1 MPPAGLSCAAGGRP
15 WQANSPAAAGPFWAP
30 RYHSDKNAYYLAAT
44 ETTITEAPVQDEI
57 YYGGQAS
64 VELRTHTEV
73 TSPAAEARLKH
84 RADVVRHK
92 GRYALINH
100 NRTPYQAMVED
111 LLFLRNVLAGAG
123 LDYLLVRGNNDRP
136 VIALDWKNRKKLR
149 AALVDACR
157 NEPVYSMTVD
167 AKKKS
172 SVLVA
177 DGELSPNR
185 QARIFRLYRPR
196 VEPAGGFE
204 FGSSAGVQIELWSFD
219 GSQITLPIENSL
231 TRRTMLAQDAVRG
244 TVERYGHTW
253 PTIENMFADHA
264 SDISFDIDLVFSW
277 VDGSSP
283 EYIAARRSQQQGVVL
298 GEGDDHEAR
307 FRQINELKYAL
318 RSVYMFAPWVRRIF
332 IATDS
337 PAPEWLAEHPSVTIV
352 RSEEFFADPSVLPT
366 HNSQAVECQLHN
378 IEGLSEHFL
387 YSNDDMFFGRP
398 VGPDMFFT
406 PGGITKFIEAETRI
420 GLGDNDA
427 ERSGFE
433 NAARVN
439 RKLLWNRFGRITTRH
454 LEHTAAPLRRSVVA
468 TMEREFPD
476 EFRKTAASRFR
487 AADNISVTNSFYHY
501 YALLTGRAVT
511 QTAAKV
517 RYVDTTM
524 RVGLNY
530 LPKLLA
536 KRNMDFFCLND
547 GSFPEV
553 PADERAQ
560 LVTDFLEKYYPIK
573 APWEI

>member
-1 MPPAGLSCAAGGRP
+1 MTS
-15 WQANSPAAAGPFWAP
+15 
-30 RYHSDKNAYYLAAT
+30 T
-44 ETTITEAPVQDEI
+44 ENTITEAPVQDEV
-57 YYGGQAS
+57 YYGSQAS
-64 VELRTHTEV
+64 VEEQFHAEV
-73 TSPAAEARLKH
+73 TSAAAEQRLRH
-84 RADVVRHK
+84 RADVLRHK
-92 GRYALINH
+92 GRYALINY

-111 LLFLRNVLAGAG
+111 LLFLRNVLVNSGIA
-123 LDYLLVRGNNDRP
+123 YLLVRGNNDRP
-136 VIALDWKNRKKLR
+136 VIALDWKDRKKLR
-149 AALVDACR
+149 AALVEACR
-157 NEPVYSMTVD
+157 DEPFYSMTVD
-167 AKKKS
+167 AKKKT

-177 DGELSPNR
+177 DGELSSNR

-196 VEPAGGFE
+196 VEPVGGFE
-204 FGSSAGVQIELWSFD
+204 FGASAGVQIELWAFE
-219 GSQITLPIENSL
+219 GEQLILPIENSL
-231 TRRTMLAQDAVRG
+231 TRRTLLRQDAVRG

-307 FRQINELKYAL
+307 FRQIDELKYAL
-318 RSVYMFAPWVRRIF
+318 RSVYMFAPWIRRIF

-337 PAPEWLAEHPSVTIV
+337 PAPAWLADHPAVTIV
-352 RSEEFFADPSVLPT
+352 RSEEFFSDPAVLPT
-366 HNSQAVECQLHN
+366 HNSQAVECQLHH
-378 IEGLSEHFL
+378 IDGLSEHFL

-420 GLGDNDA
+420 GLGENAA

-454 LEHTAAPLRRSVVA
+454 LEHTAAPLRRSLVA
-468 TMEREFPD
+468 QMEQEFPE

-524 RVGLNY
+524 RAGLNY
-530 LPKLLA
+530 LPKLRS

-553 PADERAQ
+553 AADERAE
-560 LVTDFLEKYYPIK
+560 LVTDFLEKYFPIK
-573 APWEI
+573 APWEN

>member
-1 MPPAGLSCAAGGRP
+1 MQVRLHPQQHGR
-15 WQANSPAAAGPFWAP
+15 N
-30 RYHSDKNAYYLAAT
+30 
-44 ETTITEAPVQDEI
+44 TITDVTVQDDI
-57 YYGGQAS
+57 YYGAEAS
-64 VELRTHTEV
+64 EDIPVLAEA
-73 TSPAAEARLKH
+73 TSPAAVARLKH
-84 RADVVRHK
+84 RPDVIRRS
-92 GRYALINH
+92 GRYALINDT
-100 NRTPYQAMVED
+100 RTPYQAMVED
-111 LLFLRNVLAGAG
+111 LLFLRNVLDGAG

-136 VIALDWKNRKKLR
+136 VIALDWKDRKKLR
-149 AALVDACR
+149 SALVDACR
-157 NEPVYSMTVD
+157 NEPFYSMTVD
-167 AKKKS
+167 AKKKM

-177 DGELSPNR
+177 DGELSVNR

-196 VEPAGGFE
+196 VEPVGGFE
-204 FGSSAGVQIELWSFD
+204 FGASAGVQVELWSFL
-219 GSQITLPIENSL
+219 GNEVILPIENSL
-231 TRRTMLAQDAVRG
+231 TRRTMMAHEAVRG

-264 SDISFDIDLVFSW
+264 SDISFDIDMVFSW

-283 EYIAARRSQQQGVVL
+283 EYIAARRARQSQAVL

-307 FRQINELKYAL
+307 YRQINELKYAL

-337 PAPEWLAEHPSVTIV
+337 PAPEWLSDHPSVTIV

-366 HNSQAVECQLHN
+366 HNSQAVECQLHH

-420 GLGDNDA
+420 GLGENDA

-454 LEHTAAPLRRSVVA
+454 LEHTAAPLRRSLVA
-468 TMEREFPD
+468 QMEQEFPA
-476 EFRKTAASRFR
+476 EFANTAASTFR

-517 RYVDTTM
+517 RYVDTTL
-524 RVGLNY
+524 RSGLKY
-530 LPKLLA
+530 LPKLLN

-553 PADERAQ
+553 PAEERAE
-560 LVTDFLEKYYPIK
+560 LVTEFLEKYYPIK
-573 APWEI
+573 APWEK

>member
-1 MPPAGLSCAAGGRP
+1 M
-15 WQANSPAAAGPFWAP
+15 
-30 RYHSDKNAYYLAAT
+30 
-44 ETTITEAPVQDEI
+44 IQDEI
-57 YYGGQAS
+57 YYGSQAT
-64 VELRTHTEV
+64 EDNHAHAEV
-73 TSPAAEARLKH
+73 TSPAAVARL
-84 RADVVRHK
+84 RTRPDVVRRH
-92 GRYALINH
+92 GRYALINE

-111 LLFLRNVLAGAG
+111 LLFLRAVLAEAK

-136 VIALDWKNRKKLR
+136 VLAVDWKNRRELR
-149 AALVDACR
+149 KALVEACR
-157 NEPVYSMTVD
+157 DEPFYSMTVD

-185 QARIFRLYRPR
+185 QGRIFRLYRPR
-196 VEPAGGFE
+196 VEPGGGLE
-204 FGSSAGVQIELWSFD
+204 FGASAGVQLELWSFEGD
-219 GSQITLPIENSL
+219 ELILPIENSL
-231 TRRTMLAQDAVRG
+231 TRRTLLAQDAVRG

-283 EYIAARRSQQQGVVL
+283 EYVAARRAQMAGVVV

-318 RSVYMFAPWVRRIF
+318 RSVYMFAPWIRRIF

-337 PAPEWLAEHPSVTIV
+337 PAPEWLADHPGVTIV

-366 HNSQAVECQLHN
+366 HNSQAVECQLHH

-387 YSNDDMFFGRP
+387 YSNDDMFFGRT
-398 VGPDMFFT
+398 VRPDMFFT

-420 GLGDNDA
+420 GLGENDA

-439 RKLLWNRFGRITTRH
+439 RKLLWDRFGRITTRH
-454 LEHTAAPLRRSVVA
+454 LEHTAAPLRRSLVA
-468 TMEREFPD
+468 QMEEEFPA
-476 EFRKTAASRFR
+476 EFAKTAASRFR

-517 RYVDTTM
+517 RYVDTTA
-524 RVGLNY
+524 RAGLSY

-553 PADERAQ
+553 PADERAEV
-560 LVTDFLEKYYPIK
+560 VTDFLEKYFPIK
-573 APWEI
+573 APWEK

>member
-1 MPPAGLSCAAGGRP
+1 MQEGTPALSTAR
-15 WQANSPAAAGPFWAP
+15 
-30 RYHSDKNAYYLAAT
+30 RDD
-44 ETTITEAPVQDEI
+44 ITDALIQDEI
-57 YYGGQAS
+57 YYGSQAS
-64 VELRTHTEV
+64 EDATAPVEFPSAAAVARLRTR
-73 TSPAAEARLKH
+73 P
-84 RADVVRHK
+84 DVLRRH
-92 GRYALINH
+92 GRYALINE

-111 LLFLRNVLAGAG
+111 LLFLRAVLAAAD

-136 VIALDWKNRKKLR
+136 VIAVDWKHRRELR
-149 AALVDACR
+149 AVLVDACR
-157 NEPVYSMTVD
+157 DEPFYSMTVD

-177 DGELSPNR
+177 DGELSPSR

-196 VEPAGGFE
+196 VEPQGGLE
-204 FGSSAGVQIELWSFD
+204 FGAAAGVQLELWSFEGD
-219 GSQITLPIENSL
+219 QLILPIENSL
-231 TRRTMLAQDAVRG
+231 TRRTLLAQDAVRG

-283 EYIAARRSQQQGVVL
+283 EYIAARRARMAGVVV

-318 RSVYMFAPWVRRIF
+318 RSVYMFAPWIRRIF

-337 PAPEWLAEHPSVTIV
+337 PAPSWLADHPGVTIV
-352 RSEEFFADPSVLPT
+352 RSEEFFADRSVLPT
-366 HNSQAVECQLHN
+366 HNSQAVESQLHH

-387 YSNDDMFFGRP
+387 YSNDDMFFGRA
-398 VGPDMFFT
+398 VGPDLFFT

-454 LEHTAAPLRRSVVA
+454 LEHSAAPLRRSVVSQ
-468 TMEREFPD
+468 MEQEFPA
-476 EFRKTAASRFR
+476 EFAKTAGSRFR

-501 YALLTGRAVT
+501 YALLTGQAVT

-517 RYVDTTM
+517 KYVDTTV
-524 RVGLNY
+524 RAGLNY
-530 LPKLLA
+530 LPKLLS

-553 PADERAQ
+553 PAEERAE
-560 LVTDFLEKYYPIK
+560 LVTDFLEKYFPIK
-573 APWEI
+573 APWEK

>member
-1 MPPAGLSCAAGGRP
+1 MQVRAHP
-15 WQANSPAAAGPFWAP
+15 
-30 RYHSDKNAYYLAAT
+30 LAARRI
-44 ETTITEAPVQDEI
+44 TITDVTVQDDI
-57 YYGGQAS
+57 YYGVQTSEDVPA
-64 VELRTHTEV
+64 LAEV
-73 TSPAAEARLKH
+73 TSPAAVARLKH
-84 RADVVRHK
+84 RPDVVRRS
-92 GRYALINH
+92 GRYALINQ

-157 NEPVYSMTVD
+157 NEPFYSMTVD
-167 AKKKS
+167 AKKKT

-177 DGELSPNR
+177 DGELSTSR

-196 VEPAGGFE
+196 VEPNGGFE
-204 FGSSAGVQIELWSFD
+204 FGASAGVQVELWSFEGD
-219 GSQITLPIENSL
+219 ELILPIENSL
-231 TRRTMLAQDAVRG
+231 TRRTMLTQDAVRG

-283 EYIAARRSQQQGVVL
+283 EYIAARRARQANAVL

-307 FRQINELKYAL
+307 YRQINELKYAL
-318 RSVYMFAPWVRRIF
+318 RSVYMFAPWIRRIF

-337 PAPEWLAEHPSVTIV
+337 PAPEWLADHPSVTIV

-366 HNSQAVECQLHN
+366 HNSQAVECQLHH

-398 VGPDMFFT
+398 VGPDLFFT

-420 GLGDNDA
+420 GLGENAA

-454 LEHTAAPLRRSVVA
+454 LEHSAAPLRRSVVA
-468 TMEREFPD
+468 QMEEEFPN
-476 EFRKTAASRFR
+476 EFAKTAASTFR

-501 YALLTGRAVT
+501 YALLTGHAVT

-517 RYVDTTM
+517 RYVDTTL
-524 RVGLNY
+524 RAGLNY

-553 PADERAQ
+553 PGEERAE
-560 LVTDFLEKYYPIK
+560 LVTDFLEKYFPIK
-573 APWEI
+573 APWEK

>member
-1 MPPAGLSCAAGGRP
+1 MQVDATPFNAARR
-15 WQANSPAAAGPFWAP
+15 N
-30 RYHSDKNAYYLAAT
+30 N
-44 ETTITEAPVQDEI
+44 ITEALIQDEI

-64 VELRTHTEV
+64 VDAHAEV
-73 TSPAAEARLKH
+73 TSAAAGARF
-84 RADVVRHK
+84 RPREDVVRRR
-92 GRYALINH
+92 GRYALVNE

-111 LLFLRNVLAGAG
+111 LLFLRSVLAGAG
-123 LDYLLVRGNNDRP
+123 LDYLLVRGNNHRP
-136 VIALDWKNRKKLR
+136 VIAVDWKLRKELR
-149 AALVDACR
+149 DALVEACR
-157 NEPVYSMTVD
+157 DEPFYSMSID

-185 QARIFRLYRPR
+185 QSRIFRLYRPR
-196 VEPAGGFE
+196 VEPEGGFE
-204 FGSSAGVQIELWSFD
+204 FGASAGVQLELWSFE
-219 GSQITLPIENSL
+219 GNELVLPIENSL

-264 SDISFDIDLVFSW
+264 SDISFDVDLVFSW

-283 EYIAARRSQQQGVVL
+283 EYVAARRARMAGVVV

-307 FRQINELKYAL
+307 FRQIDELKYAL
-318 RSVYMFAPWVRRIF
+318 RSVYMFAPWIRRIF

-337 PAPEWLAEHPSVTIV
+337 PTPSWLADHPGVTVV

-366 HNSQAVECQLHN
+366 HNSQAVECQLHH
-378 IEGLSEHFL
+378 IDGLSEHFL
-387 YSNDDMFFGRP
+387 YSNDDMFFGRA

-454 LEHTAAPLRRSVVA
+454 LEHTAAPLRRSLMA
-468 TMEREFPD
+468 QMEQEFPA
-476 EFRKTAASRFR
+476 EFAKTAASTFR

-511 QTAAKV
+511 QTAARV
-517 RYVDTTM
+517 RYVDTTA
-524 RVGLNY
+524 RAGLNY
-530 LPKLLA
+530 LPKLLT

-553 PADERAQ
+553 PAEERAE

-573 APWEI
+573 APWEK

>member
-1 MPPAGLSCAAGGRP
+1 MFVR
-15 WQANSPAAAGPFWAP
+15 
-30 RYHSDKNAYYLAAT
+30 
-44 ETTITEAPVQDEI
+44 
-57 YYGGQAS
+57 S
-64 VELRTHTEV
+64 VL
-73 TSPAAEARLKH
+73 
-84 RADVVRHK
+84 D
-92 GRYALINH
+92 
-100 NRTPYQAMVED
+100 
-111 LLFLRNVLAGAG
+111 GAG

-136 VIALDWKNRKKLR
+136 VIAVDWKDRRELR
-149 AALVDACR
+149 AALVEACHD
-157 NEPVYSMTVD
+157 EPFYSMTVD

-196 VEPAGGFE
+196 VEPEGGFE
-204 FGSSAGVQIELWSFD
+204 FGASAGVQLELWSFEGD
-219 GSQITLPIENSL
+219 QLILPIENSL
-231 TRRTMLAQDAVRG
+231 TRRTLLAQDAVRG

-264 SDISFDIDLVFSW
+264 SDISFDVDLVFSW

-283 EYIAARRSQQQGVVL
+283 EYIAARRARMAGVVV

-307 FRQINELKYAL
+307 FRQIDELKYAL
-318 RSVYMFAPWVRRIF
+318 RSVYMFAPWIRRIF

-337 PAPEWLAEHPSVTIV
+337 PTPAWLADHPGVTIV

-366 HNSQAVECQLHN
+366 HNSQAVECQLHH

-387 YSNDDMFFGRP
+387 YSNDDMFFGRS
-398 VGPDMFFT
+398 VGPDIFFT

-439 RKLLWNRFGRITTRH
+439 RKLLWDRFGRITTRH

-468 TMEREFPD
+468 TMEQEFPA
-476 EFRKTAASRFR
+476 EFAKTAASTFR

-517 RYVDTTM
+517 RYVDTTA
-524 RVGLNY
+524 RAGLNY

-553 PADERAQ
+553 PAEERAE

-573 APWEI
+573 APWEK

>member
-1 MPPAGLSCAAGGRP
+1 MTSSE
-15 WQANSPAAAGPFWAP
+15 N
-30 RYHSDKNAYYLAAT
+30 
-44 ETTITEAPVQDEI
+44 TITEAPVQDEV
-57 YYGGQAS
+57 YYGSQAS
-64 VELRTHTEV
+64 VEEQFHAEV
-73 TSPAAEARLKH
+73 TSAAAEQRLRH
-84 RADVVRHK
+84 RPDVIRHK
-92 GRYALINH
+92 GRYALINY

-111 LLFLRNVLAGAG
+111 LLFLRNLLVTNDLA
-123 LDYLLVRGNNDRP
+123 YLLVRGNNDRP
-136 VIALDWKNRKKLR
+136 VLALDWKDRKKLR
-149 AALVDACR
+149 AALVEACR
-157 NEPVYSMTVD
+157 DEPFYSMTVD
-167 AKKKS
+167 AKKKT

-177 DGELSPNR
+177 DGELSSNR

-196 VEPAGGFE
+196 VEPGGGFE
-204 FGSSAGVQIELWSFD
+204 FGASAGVQIELWAFE
-219 GSQITLPIENSL
+219 GEQLILPIENSL
-231 TRRTMLAQDAVRG
+231 TRRTLLRQDAVRG

-318 RSVYMFAPWVRRIF
+318 RSVYMFAPWIRRIF

-337 PAPEWLAEHPSVTIV
+337 PAPAWLADHPAVTIV
-352 RSEEFFADPSVLPT
+352 RSEEFFADPAVLPT
-366 HNSQAVECQLHN
+366 HNSQAVECQLHH

-387 YSNDDMFFGRP
+387 YSNDDMFFGRA

-420 GLGDNDA
+420 GLGENAA

-454 LEHTAAPLRRSVVA
+454 LEHTAAPLRRSLVEQ
-468 TMEREFPD
+468 MEQEFPE

-524 RVGLNY
+524 RAGLNY

-553 PADERAQ
+553 DADERAE
-560 LVTDFLEKYYPIK
+560 LVTDFLEKYFPIK
-573 APWEI
+573 APWEK

>member
-1 MPPAGLSCAAGGRP
+1 MQVRLHPQQHGR
-15 WQANSPAAAGPFWAP
+15 N
-30 RYHSDKNAYYLAAT
+30 
-44 ETTITEAPVQDEI
+44 TITDVTVQDDI
-57 YYGGQAS
+57 YYGAEAS
-64 VELRTHTEV
+64 EDIPVLAEA
-73 TSPAAEARLKH
+73 TSPAAVARLKH
-84 RADVVRHK
+84 RPDVIRRS
-92 GRYALINH
+92 GRYALINDT
-100 NRTPYQAMVED
+100 RTPYQAMVED
-111 LLFLRNVLAGAG
+111 LLFLRNVLDGAG

-136 VIALDWKNRKKLR
+136 VIALDWKDRKKLR
-149 AALVDACR
+149 SALVDACR
-157 NEPVYSMTVD
+157 NEPFYSMTVD
-167 AKKKS
+167 AKKKM

-177 DGELSPNR
+177 DGELSVNR

-196 VEPAGGFE
+196 VEPVGGFE
-204 FGSSAGVQIELWSFD
+204 FGASAGVQVELWSFL
-219 GSQITLPIENSL
+219 GNEVILPIENSL
-231 TRRTMLAQDAVRG
+231 TRRTMMAHEAVRG

-264 SDISFDIDLVFSW
+264 SDISFDIDMVFSW

-283 EYIAARRSQQQGVVL
+283 EYIAARRARQSQAVL

-307 FRQINELKYAL
+307 YRQINELKYAL

-337 PAPEWLAEHPSVTIV
+337 PAPEWLSDHPSVTIV

-366 HNSQAVECQLHN
+366 HNSQAVECQLHH

-420 GLGDNDA
+420 GLGENDA

-454 LEHTAAPLRRSVVA
+454 LEHTAAPLRRSLVA
-468 TMEREFPD
+468 QMEQEFPA
-476 EFRKTAASRFR
+476 EFASTAASTFR

-517 RYVDTTM
+517 RYVDTTL
-524 RVGLNY
+524 RSGLKY
-530 LPKLLA
+530 LPKLLN

-553 PADERAQ
+553 PAEERAE
-560 LVTDFLEKYYPIK
+560 LVTEFLEKYYPIK
-573 APWEI
+573 APWEK

>member
-1 MPPAGLSCAAGGRP
+1 MQVRAQP
-15 WQANSPAAAGPFWAP
+15 
-30 RYHSDKNAYYLAAT
+30 LAARRIP
-44 ETTITEAPVQDEI
+44 ITDVTVQDDI
-57 YYGGQAS
+57 YYGGQTSEDVPA
-64 VELRTHTEV
+64 LAEV
-73 TSPAAEARLKH
+73 TSPAAVARLKH
-84 RADVVRHK
+84 RPDVVRRS
-92 GRYALINH
+92 GRYALINQ

-111 LLFLRNVLAGAG
+111 LLFLRTVLAGAS

-136 VIALDWKNRKKLR
+136 VIALDWQNRKKLR
-149 AALVDACR
+149 AALVEACR
-157 NEPVYSMTVD
+157 HEPFYSMTVD
-167 AKKKS
+167 AKKKT

-177 DGELSPNR
+177 DGELSTNR

-196 VEPAGGFE
+196 VEPNGGFE
-204 FGSSAGVQIELWSFD
+204 FGASAGVQVELWSFEGD
-219 GSQITLPIENSL
+219 QLILPIENSL
-231 TRRTMLAQDAVRG
+231 TRRTMLTQDAVRG

-283 EYIAARRSQQQGVVL
+283 EYIAARRARQAGTVL

-307 FRQINELKYAL
+307 YRQINELKYAL
-318 RSVYMFAPWVRRIF
+318 RSVYMFAPWIRRIF

-337 PAPEWLAEHPSVTIV
+337 PAPEWLADHPSVTIV

-366 HNSQAVECQLHN
+366 HNSQAVECQLHH

-420 GLGDNDA
+420 GLGDNAA

-454 LEHTAAPLRRSVVA
+454 LEHSAAPLRRSVVA
-468 TMEREFPD
+468 QMEQEFPS
-476 EFRKTAASRFR
+476 EFAKTASSTFR

-517 RYVDTTM
+517 RYVDTTL
-524 RVGLNY
+524 RAGLNY
-530 LPKLLA
+530 LPKLLS

-553 PADERAQ
+553 PAEERAE

-573 APWEI
+573 APWEK

>member
-1 MPPAGLSCAAGGRP
+1 MTCPARNLP
-15 WQANSPAAAGPFWAP
+15 FQWQGYYAS
-30 RYHSDKNAYYLAAT
+30 KNAYHLAA
-44 ETTITEAPVQDEI
+44 EKTITETPVQDEI

-64 VELRTHTEV
+64 VETGAHPEV

-84 RADVVRHK
+84 RPDVVRHK

-123 LDYLLVRGNNDRP
+123 LDYLLVRGNSDRP
-136 VIALDWKNRKKLR
+136 VIALDWKDRKKLR
-149 AALVDACR
+149 AALVEACR

-196 VEPAGGFE
+196 VEPDGGFE
-204 FGSSAGVQIELWSFD
+204 FGSSAGVQIELWSFGGD
-219 GSQITLPIENSL
+219 QLILPIENSL
-231 TRRTMLAQDAVRG
+231 TRRTMLTQDAVRG

-283 EYIAARRSQQQGVVL
+283 EYIAARRAQQQGVVL

-318 RSVYMFAPWVRRIF
+318 RSVYMFAPWIRRIF

-352 RSEEFFADPSVLPT
+352 RSEEFFSDPSVLPT

-378 IEGLSEHFL
+378 IDGLSEHFL

-420 GLGDNDA
+420 GLGENAA

-468 TMEREFPD
+468 RMEREFPE

-511 QTAAKV
+511 QTAARV

-524 RVGLNY
+524 RAGLNY

-553 PADERAQ
+553 PADERAE

>member
-1 MPPAGLSCAAGGRP
+1 MQVRMPTST
-15 WQANSPAAAGPFWAP
+15 S
-30 RYHSDKNAYYLAAT
+30 T
-44 ETTITEAPVQDEI
+44 EKTITEAPVQDEV
-57 YYGGQAS
+57 YYGAQAS
-64 VELRTHTEV
+64 VEEQFHAEI
-73 TSPAAEARLKH
+73 TSAAAEQRLKH
-84 RADVVRHK
+84 RPDVIRHK
-92 GRYALINH
+92 GRYALINDT
-100 NRTPYQAMVED
+100 RTPYQAMVED
-111 LLFLRNVLAGAG
+111 LLFLRNVLASAG
-123 LDYLLVRGNNDRP
+123 LSYLLVRGNNDRP
-136 VIALDWKNRKKLR
+136 VLALDWKDRKKLR
-149 AALVDACR
+149 AALVEACR
-157 NEPVYSMTVD
+157 DEPFYSMTVD
-167 AKKKS
+167 AKKKT

-185 QARIFRLYRPR
+185 QGRIFRLYRPR
-196 VEPAGGFE
+196 VEPEGGFE
-204 FGSSAGVQIELWSFD
+204 FGASAGVQIELWSFE
-219 GSQITLPIENSL
+219 GEQLILPIENSL
-231 TRRTMLAQDAVRG
+231 TRRTMLRQDAVRG

-264 SDISFDIDLVFSW
+264 SDISFDVDMVFSW

-283 EYIAARRSQQQGVVL
+283 EYIAARRAQQKGYVL

-318 RSVYMFAPWVRRIF
+318 RSVYMFAPWIRRIF

-337 PAPEWLAEHPSVTIV
+337 PAPSWLAEHPSVTIV
-352 RSEEFFADPSVLPT
+352 RSEEFFSDPSVLPT
-366 HNSQAVECQLHN
+366 HNSQAVECQLQN

-420 GLGDNDA
+420 GLGENDA

-454 LEHTAAPLRRSVVA
+454 LEHTAAPLRRSVVNQ
-468 TMEREFPD
+468 MEEEFPE

-524 RVGLNY
+524 RAGLKY

-553 PADERAQ
+553 SADERAEV
-560 LVTDFLEKYYPIK
+560 VTDFLERYFPIK
-573 APWEI
+573 APWEK

>member
-1 MPPAGLSCAAGGRP
+1 LTS
-15 WQANSPAAAGPFWAP
+15 
-30 RYHSDKNAYYLAAT
+30 T
-44 ETTITEAPVQDEI
+44 ENTITEAPVQDEV
-57 YYGGQAS
+57 YYGSQAS
-64 VELRTHTEV
+64 VEEQFHAEV
-73 TSPAAEARLKH
+73 TSAAAEQRLRH
-84 RADVVRHK
+84 RADVLRHK
-92 GRYALINH
+92 GRYALTNY

-111 LLFLRNVLAGAG
+111 LLFLRNVLVNAGIA
-123 LDYLLVRGNNDRP
+123 YLLVRGNNDRP
-136 VIALDWKNRKKLR
+136 VIALDWKDRKKLR
-149 AALVDACR
+149 AALVEACR
-157 NEPVYSMTVD
+157 DEPFYSMTVD
-167 AKKKS
+167 AKKKT

-177 DGELSPNR
+177 DGELSSNR

-196 VEPAGGFE
+196 VEPVGGFE
-204 FGSSAGVQIELWSFD
+204 FGASAGVQIELWACE
-219 GSQITLPIENSL
+219 GEQLILPIENSL
-231 TRRTMLAQDAVRG
+231 TRRTLLRQDAVRG

-298 GEGDDHEAR
+298 GEGDEHEAR

-318 RSVYMFAPWVRRIF
+318 RSVYMFAPWIRRIF

-337 PAPEWLAEHPSVTIV
+337 PAPAWLADHPAVTIV
-352 RSEEFFADPSVLPT
+352 RSEEFFSDPAVLPT
-366 HNSQAVECQLHN
+366 HNSQAVECQLHH

-420 GLGDNDA
+420 GLGENAA

-454 LEHTAAPLRRSVVA
+454 LEHTAAPLRRSLVA
-468 TMEREFPD
+468 QMEQEFPE

-524 RVGLNY
+524 RAGLNY
-530 LPKLLA
+530 LPKLRA

-553 PADERAQ
+553 GADERAE
-560 LVTDFLEKYYPIK
+560 LVTDFLEKYFPIK
-573 APWEI
+573 APWEK

>member
-1 MPPAGLSCAAGGRP
+1 MQLTMPTST
-15 WQANSPAAAGPFWAP
+15 S
-30 RYHSDKNAYYLAAT
+30 T
-44 ETTITEAPVQDEI
+44 ETTITEAPVQDEV

-64 VELRTHTEV
+64 VEEQFHAEI
-73 TSPAAEARLKH
+73 TSPAAEQRLSH
-84 RADVVRHK
+84 RTDVIRHK
-92 GRYALINH
+92 GRYALTNDT
-100 NRTPYQAMVED
+100 RTPYQAMVED
-111 LLFLRNVLAGAG
+111 LLFLRNVLANAG
-123 LDYLLVRGNNDRP
+123 LSYLLVRGNNDRP
-136 VIALDWKNRKKLR
+136 VLAVDWKDRKKLR
-149 AALVDACR
+149 AALVEACR
-157 NEPVYSMTVD
+157 DEPFYSMTVD
-167 AKKKS
+167 AKKKT

-185 QARIFRLYRPR
+185 QGRIFRLYRPR
-196 VEPAGGFE
+196 VEPVGGFE
-204 FGSSAGVQIELWSFD
+204 FGASAGVQIELWSFE
-219 GSQITLPIENSL
+219 GEQLILPIENSL
-231 TRRTMLAQDAVRG
+231 TRRTLLRQDAVRG

-264 SDISFDIDLVFSW
+264 SDISFDIDIVFSW

-283 EYIAARRSQQQGVVL
+283 EYIAARRAQQKGHVL

-318 RSVYMFAPWVRRIF
+318 RSVYMFAPWIRRIF

-337 PAPEWLAEHPSVTIV
+337 PAPAWLADHPSVTIV
-352 RSEEFFADPSVLPT
+352 RSEEFFSDPSVLPT
-366 HNSQAVECQLHN
+366 HNSQAVECQLHH

-420 GLGDNDA
+420 GLGENDA

-454 LEHTAAPLRRSVVA
+454 LEHTAAPLRRSLVEQ
-468 TMEREFPD
+468 MEEEFPE
-476 EFRKTAASRFR
+476 EFRKTASSRFR

-524 RVGLNY
+524 RAGLKY

-536 KRNMDFFCLND
+536 KRNKDFFCLND

-553 PADERAQ
+553 SADERAEV
-560 LVTDFLEKYYPIK
+560 VTNFLERYFPIK
-573 APWEI
+573 APWEK